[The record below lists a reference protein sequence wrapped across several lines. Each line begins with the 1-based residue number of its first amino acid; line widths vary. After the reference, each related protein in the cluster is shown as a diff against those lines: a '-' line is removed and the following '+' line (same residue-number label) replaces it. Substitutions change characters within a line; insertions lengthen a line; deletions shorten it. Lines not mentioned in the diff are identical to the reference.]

1 MSDYSTTMNQFITS
15 REQKTMERNPAVR
28 PAGHGQVLPGE
39 GGGDGGQQLH
49 LLLGVQQRLGQQVVG
64 RVREVGK
71 EPL

>member
-1 MSDYSTTMNQFITS
+1 
-15 REQKTMERNPAVR
+15 MERNPAVR

-71 EPL
+71 EPLRDGSRAQAKHHLYR